1 MSLNLPKYVFLSSTP
16 TGVGFFLVF
25 FSLSSFL
32 LAPPTSIPT
41 IYNYSIFIMNKVKTV
56 RYTFFCRY
64 IGDTENIQQ
73 QLSRS
78 FSLDIPMEL
87 KRNQY
92 SMPPF
97 TDLSPRVRYSTNH
110 HSNRASVSLEKPN
123 RLSLNLGSKNHSQVS
138 LENRQV

>member
-1 MSLNLPKYVFLSSTP
+1 
-16 TGVGFFLVF
+16 
-25 FSLSSFL
+25 
-32 LAPPTSIPT
+32 
-41 IYNYSIFIMNKVKTV
+41 MNKVKTV